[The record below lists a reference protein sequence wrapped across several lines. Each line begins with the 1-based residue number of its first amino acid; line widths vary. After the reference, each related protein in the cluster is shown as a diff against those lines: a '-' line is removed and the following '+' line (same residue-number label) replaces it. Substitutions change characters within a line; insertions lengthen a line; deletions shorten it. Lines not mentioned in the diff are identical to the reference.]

1 MKFIKKFKIELSE
14 VISKLINDPMIEGLF
29 PQCLKPAI
37 VIPLFKNGSKLLT
50 SNFRGIEILCSFSK
64 IFERGLYIRINSFL
78 KKNNIINANQF
89 GFVDRSSTTI
99 IIAAINLL
107 NRIRVGMDNKNIAA
121 SIFIDLQKAF
131 DTVSHSILIKKLNHL
146 SIKKPSILS
155 LFTTYLENRLQK
167 VRIYWEQ
174 L

>member
-14 VISKLINDPMIEGLF
+14 VISKLIINDAMIEGLF

-99 IIAAINLL
+99 AAINLL

-131 DTVSHSILIKKLNHL
+131 DTVSNSILIKKLNHL